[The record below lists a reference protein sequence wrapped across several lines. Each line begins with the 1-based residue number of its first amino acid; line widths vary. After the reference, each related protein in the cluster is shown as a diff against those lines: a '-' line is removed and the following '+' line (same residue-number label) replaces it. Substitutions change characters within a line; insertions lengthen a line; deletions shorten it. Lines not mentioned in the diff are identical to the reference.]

1 MYGSFLGPAGLPYST
16 RSIPPQNLGGSP
28 ASGCNYHDCRVD
40 KAFTVDAGPIAPWF
54 DQPGGGTQFQLIG
67 RLVPDA
73 PVPPNLLWLLDN
85 GYLTP
90 VS

>member
-1 MYGSFLGPAGLPYST
+1 VYGSFLGPAGLPYST
-16 RSIPPQNLGGSP
+16 RSIPPQNLDGSP

-54 DQPGGGTQFQLIG
+54 GQPGGGTQFQLIG
-67 RLVPDA
+67 RLVPGA
-73 PVPPNLLWLLDN
+73 PVALNLLWLLDN